1 MAVAGIIDSAHGLGL
16 VSPRLM
22 SEGSK
27 ALKAMLP
34 VQDWPEAVIVC
45 DTLAV
50 GLALQIPGVN
60 TIGIAAESGVHSRLV
75 DVRVPCVIG
84 LPDLLKLVQNEDII
98 IVDGGRGLVHI
109 DPDLQTVIQYQQMQ
123 ERCVA
128 RNVIYVSAE
137 HLPAKTAGGE
147 TVTVYGI
154 VTSKQKLEESIEQ
167 GADGVMVMSDCWEV
181 QSYEDLAEIMQ
192 TAAGKKILFALTDV
206 VPEILR
212 AAMHYAVP
220 GQVGIVFPLAIYD
233 QAVSHMESAME
244 LAIAEALLEDL
255 SPPRI
260 ATGLYVTPWENL
272 SSQPIRSP
280 EIVLVDARHLARLED
295 GKALSDCISS
305 WVKQYPFQ
313 HDMVVLLGED
323 LHMLHVIFEAG
334 ARSVA
339 VESSLVVTA
348 KQAVRQIG
356 IDSDIAE

>member
-1 MAVAGIIDSAHGLGL
+1 MAVAGIIDSVHGLGL

-34 VQDWPEAVIVC
+34 MQDWPEAVIVC
-45 DTLAV
+45 DNLAV

-60 TIGIAAESGVHSRLV
+60 TIGIAAESGVHTQAV

-84 LPDLLKLVQNEDII
+84 LPDLLKLVRDGDII

-123 ERCVA
+123 EQSLA
-128 RNVIYVSAE
+128 RNVVYVSAE

-154 VTSKQKLEESIEQ
+154 VTGKKELDESIEQ
-167 GADGVMVMSDCWEV
+167 GADGVIVMCDCWEV
-181 QSYEDLAEIMQ
+181 QSYEDLTEIMQ
-192 TAAGKKILFALTDV
+192 TAAGKKIVFALTNV
-206 VPEILR
+206 APEILR

-220 GQVGIVFPLAIYD
+220 GQVSTVFPLAIYD

-255 SPPRI
+255 SPPRVGI
-260 ATGLYVTPWENL
+260 GLYVTPWDTL
-272 SSQPIRSP
+272 SSQFARQP
-280 EIVLVDARHLARLED
+280 EIVLVDARHFARSED
-295 GKALSDCISS
+295 GKALIECISS
-305 WVKQYPFQ
+305 WAQQHPFQ
-313 HDMVVLLGED
+313 HETVVMVGED
-323 LHMLHVIFEAG
+323 VHLLPAIFEAG

-339 VESSLVVTA
+339 VESSLVVTT

-356 IDSDIAE
+356 IDSDIAG